1 MQTRYLL
8 AIQQL
13 TKVGFPGVGAKSV
26 RQLYDLLPSETGAID
41 EAAAANQVIA
51 AYEQLRKLPRNS
63 KFIPLDRE
71 GFSRAVEQADT
82 LLANCKVHGVETIGC
97 DDLSYPS
104 RLLTIEDRPLVIYAK
119 GNLSALNPTR
129 AVAFVG
135 TREPSDYG
143 RKADGVVVLETDVKG
158 GTMHTV
164 KFTQLQRRTL
174 ACFKHPPKYADHP
187 KAQGNQLLL
196 REGKA
201 MPLGSPEEIN
211 AFLAHLGKVP
221 EKRAVVSHSI
231 ASNQPTLF

>member
-1 MQTRYLL
+1 
-8 AIQQL
+8 
-13 TKVGFPGVGAKSV
+13 
-26 RQLYDLLPSETGAID
+26 
-41 EAAAANQVIA
+41 
-51 AYEQLRKLPRNS
+51 
-63 KFIPLDRE
+63 
-71 GFSRAVEQADT
+71 
-82 LLANCKVHGVETIGC
+82 
-97 DDLSYPS
+97 
-104 RLLTIEDRPLVIYAK
+104 
-119 GNLSALNPTR
+119 LSALNPTR

-143 RKADGVVVLETDVKG
+143 RKAGEKLALLLTQAGLNIVSGLAIGCDTIGHRACLDSHGQTVAVLAGGLDHIYPKENKGLASEILDKGGCWLAEHPVGVRPQSNFFVERDRLQSGLSDGVVVLETDVKG

-164 KFTQLQRRTL
+164 KFTQLQGRTL